1 MATMS
6 PSFTTT
12 ATGAGWTAS
21 AGLPYSP
28 NETFNVFFGE
38 ANTYP
43 GLPTA
48 GAFVVSNTVT
58 SRGTLS
64 RSPSL
69 ASAPTYT
76 GQSFSTSATTTFDPP
91 LAATPATSIPH
102 DGWTNQYRNVDTF
115 YDLAAV
121 SFSGE
126 TMQITYYLDDPAD
139 GAEGA
144 QTMLMIAGGM

>member
-12 ATGAGWTAS
+12 ATGPGWTAS

-28 NETFNVFFGE
+28 NEAFNAFFGGSD
-38 ANTYP
+38 TYP
-43 GLPTA
+43 GLPDA

-58 SRGTLS
+58 SKGALT

-69 ASAPTYT
+69 ATAPTYT
-76 GQSFSTSATTTFDPP
+76 GQSFGTSQVTTFDPP

-102 DGWTNQYRNVDTF
+102 DGWTNQYRNVDAF
-115 YDLAAV
+115 YDLTAV

-144 QTMLMIAGGM
+144 EMMMMIAGGM

>member
-12 ATGAGWTAS
+12 ATGSGWAAS
-21 AGLPYSP
+21 AGLPYSL
-28 NETFNVFFGE
+28 NETFNVYFGE
-38 ANTYP
+38 SDTYP
-43 GLPTA
+43 GLPAA
-48 GAFVVSNTVT
+48 GAFVVSNTIT

-64 RSPSL
+64 HL
-69 ASAPTYT
+69 PTIAYPPTNT
-76 GQSFSTSATTTFDPP
+76 GVTFGTSATTTFDPP
-91 LAATPATSIPH
+91 FPATPSTSIPH
-102 DGWTNQYRNVDTF
+102 DGWINQYRNEDTF
-115 YDLAAV
+115 YDLTAV

-144 QTMLMIAGGM
+144 QAMLMIAGGM